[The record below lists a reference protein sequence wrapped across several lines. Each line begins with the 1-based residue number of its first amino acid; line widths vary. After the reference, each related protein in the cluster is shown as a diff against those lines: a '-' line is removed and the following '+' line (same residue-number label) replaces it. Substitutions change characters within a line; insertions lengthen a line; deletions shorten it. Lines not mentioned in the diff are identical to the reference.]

1 MIKGNSLFKF
11 IYNFFTLFI
20 IVVATLF
27 VFIQNIFAQQSLSL
41 SDAIQRALKN
51 NYQIQIASINSKI
64 ADNNNSW
71 AAAGALPSLNFNLT
85 DNNRLQKIDNPA
97 SFINGDV
104 RTIGIS
110 GQVEMQW
117 VLFNGFK
124 TYINKSRLEALQEQ
138 TEGKELIVI
147 QNTIQAVILA
157 YYDALVEYEKLKSLE
172 YTLKLSSDRYDYL
185 KSKREMG
192 AAATFE
198 VLQTEIA
205 FQNDKQNYLLQEL
218 NYKNSLRQLALILG
232 EDANTNYILSDEL
245 KIEPKNY
252 TYEILKQQLDTGNT
266 QLKNEYINQIILR
279 KQFEFERSN
288 MMPRVALNLGTS
300 QLQTNFKLND
310 LPERKGSQAEYY
322 ANFSLSF
329 NLFNSGTVRKNMKNA
344 QLQAQIG
351 QVTLAEIK
359 QTLTSKLASELDMY
373 NLHKNLLELAETIQT
388 NSNINLSIAEE
399 KFKNGTLTSFEY
411 RDIQL
416 NALKAQINK
425 LDAIYNLIVSET
437 ELMRLTGA
445 ILK

>member
-1 MIKGNSLFKF
+1 MRMIKYIHIIKKYKLNLLVVV
-11 IYNFFTLFI
+11 TLF
-20 IVVATLF
+20 
-27 VFIQNIFAQQSLSL
+27 FIQCSFAQQFLSL

-51 NYQIQIASINSKI
+51 NYQIQIASLNTQI
-64 ADNNNSW
+64 ASNNNSW
-71 AAAGALPSLNFNLT
+71 AAAGALPSLNLNLV

-124 TYINKSRLEALQEQ
+124 TFINKERLEALQEQ

-157 YYDALVEYEKLKSLE
+157 YYDALVEQEKLKALE
-172 YTLKLSSDRYDYL
+172 NTLKLSEDRFNYI
-185 KSKREMG
+185 KNKRELG
-192 AAATFE
+192 SAATFD

-205 FQNDKQNYLLQEL
+205 LQNDRQNYLLQEL
-218 NYKNSLRQLALILG
+218 NLKNTLRQLALLLG
-232 EDANTNYILSDEL
+232 DDSETSYYLTEKLNVEI
-245 KIEPKNY
+245 KNFSY
-252 TYEILKQQLDTGNT
+252 DVLKQQLDTGNV

-279 KQFEFERSN
+279 KQFEAERSN
-288 MMPRVALNLGTS
+288 MMPRISLNLGTS

-310 LPERKGSQAEYY
+310 FPERKGSQADYY

-329 NLFNSGTVRKNMKNA
+329 NLFNSGNVRRNMKNA

-351 QVTLAEIK
+351 QVTLLEMK
-359 QTLTSKLASELDMY
+359 QTLINKLAAELDMY
-373 NLHKNLLELAETIQT
+373 NMRKNLLELAENIHS
-388 NSNINLSIAEE
+388 NSKLNLMIAEE
-399 KFKNGTLTSFEY
+399 KYKNGTITSFEF

-416 NALKAQINK
+416 NALLAEINK
-425 LDAIYNLIVSET
+425 LEAIYNLIASET
-437 ELMRLTGA
+437 ELMRLTGG
-445 ILK
+445 IMK

>member
-1 MIKGNSLFKF
+1 MIKFYNVVLFKKLTS
-11 IYNFFTLFI
+11 ILAIVVLTLFSFQS
-20 IVVATLF
+20 L
-27 VFIQNIFAQQSLSL
+27 FAQQSLSL

-71 AAAGALPSLNFNLT
+71 AAAGALPSLNLNLA

-124 TYINKSRLEALQEQ
+124 TYINKSRLDALQEQ

-157 YYDALVEYEKLKSLE
+157 YYDALVEQEKLKSLE
-172 YTLKLSSDRYDYL
+172 STMKLSDDRYNYI

-192 AAATFE
+192 AAATFD

-205 FQNDKQNYLLQEL
+205 YQNDRQNYLLQDL
-218 NYKNSLRQLALILG
+218 NFKNTQRQLALLLG
-232 EDANTNYILSDEL
+232 DDVSSSYVLTDEL
-245 KIEPKNY
+245 KIEKKDFSFDV
-252 TYEILKQQLDTGNT
+252 LKQQLDTGNT

-279 KQFEFERSN
+279 KQFESERSN
-288 MMPRVALNLGTS
+288 MMPRLVLNIGTS

-310 LPERKGSQAEYY
+310 LPERKGSQIEYY

-329 NLFNSGTVRKNMKNA
+329 NLFNAGNVRRNMKNA

-351 QVTLAEIK
+351 QVTLSEMK
-359 QTLTSKLASELDMY
+359 QTLNNRLATELDMY
-373 NLHKNLLELAETIQT
+373 NMRKNLLELAENIQS
-388 NSNINLSIAEE
+388 NSKLNLSIAEE
-399 KFKNGTLTSFEY
+399 KFKNGTLTSFEF

-416 NALKAQINK
+416 NALRAEINR
-425 LDAIYNLIVSET
+425 LDALYNLIASET

-445 ILK
+445 IMK